1 MTAIGKLAHP
11 ENLGS
16 GSLVS
21 TDRLEKFVNNTFH
34 WRGLTSSDQKKMAA
48 EILRLRKTV
57 ASLDIEMIQ
66 VKKTMEVMGNG

>member
-11 ENLGS
+11 ENLGQDS
-16 GSLVS
+16 RVS

-34 WRGLTSSDQKKMAA
+34 WKALTSSDQKKMAA

>member
-11 ENLGS
+11 ENLGREHD
-16 GSLVS
+16 GYGEIVS

-48 EILRLRKTV
+48 EILRLRRTV
-57 ASLDIEMIQ
+57 ASLDIRMVGE
-66 VKKTMEVMGNG
+66 

>member
-11 ENLGS
+11 ENLGR
-16 GSLVS
+16 GREHDGHGEIVS

-48 EILRLRKTV
+48 EILRLRRTV
-57 ASLDIEMIQ
+57 ASLDIRMVGE
-66 VKKTMEVMGNG
+66 